1 MQGIIAAAV
10 LIFALFSCQPAA
22 AATVGQPA
30 YRTAILSQGSPW
42 REGLLL
48 EFAPDEQQCRARYGR
63 QWQEKCATSLGRSG
77 DTVTSVRLSPAVPGH
92 WQWRDGTS
100 LVFLPEEGHSLSPN
114 TAYSV
119 NLENL
124 YRPSSTIID
133 RKKVSLTTMP
143 LAARMTEG
151 KLWIDPSPKGAH
163 RLAASLEFNYP
174 LAHDPAVDITKP
186 HGSRFGQ
193 SESVWNQNRDQLN
206 ISWPVNTLPE
216 NVSEALLVVRGMGEY
231 SLEKGRPRYY
241 APNTRQ
247 KGAAFRIT
255 VPGTENLFQVKSA
268 KTRLEYDKNLNRV
281 HILDLE
287 TSLYAKPDEVAKR
300 LRVLELPK
308 YNSRGADRPYNWQLA
323 PAVPAET
330 LKNSK
335 KLEAFSLQKDNTPVS
350 RMSFR
355 IPAESGRYL
364 LVALEKDCP
373 AASGQTLAKTFAN
386 VVKVDETN
394 PVLGFL
400 QPGNI
405 LPLVRDTVVDIY
417 ASGLDKV
424 SWQAQFVRDPFLA
437 ILAGSGGEAFE
448 DALDRT
454 GLEMSQVSESSQGE
468 LALLGRGNARFAALD
483 LGPFLEKNRDS
494 GASGLFG
501 LNLKGYK
508 DGKEAARASRMI
520 LATDIGLLAKRNVFG
535 GYDCFV
541 YGLKD
546 GQPLAD
552 ARIGILGANGK
563 LVAEKNSDG
572 RGHVSFALSG
582 SAPESRPVAVTARN
596 GKSLSWLP
604 LQDRSREL
612 NFSEFPVG
620 GAHSSP
626 DGLNS
631 FVFSERGLY
640 RPGETLRF
648 GCITRRADFALMPAD
663 MPLQAD
669 LADPLGRTIFRKDFT
684 AGKNGMATIEWTAP
698 EDALSGLYTFNV
710 RPHGS
715 REILGYFAVRMEEFH
730 PDTLKLH
737 IGLPKVKGW
746 LKTGDKDEGKIVLNL
761 RNLYGSPAA
770 GHKVRASLLQT
781 PAQFRFQG
789 FEDYVFTDAAP
800 LAGHGVKQELPAA
813 KTDAEGNAVL
823 EIPSTVCAKN
833 SALLN
838 VLAEGFEA
846 GGGRATASHA
856 SILVSPL
863 DAMLGYKPVG
873 SLTNLQFIPKGQ
885 KAELCFLA
893 LNPSLERTP
902 LEDLSFSTSRRRYVT
917 SLIADGLGGYRYD
930 ETPIDVPFAS
940 KKLSLPENGL
950 NFDLP
955 TNEAGEYLLNVQ
967 DAKGRLMAQI
977 PFAVAGTEP
986 LPPNS
991 ALGGGKIRLR
1001 LDKKDYRA
1009 GETINLAL
1017 SVPYD
1022 GTGLVTI
1029 ERDGVE
1035 AFEWFAAKAGDVTA
1049 SIVIPDDFEGRGYVG
1064 VTFAR
1069 STDSADIYVSPLAY
1083 AVAPFTSN
1091 VRERDMG
1098 LALKAPKQVAP
1109 GENLRVNLTAR
1120 QPGQAV
1126 VFAVDE
1132 GILQLSNFRTPAPLE
1147 DLLLKRALDVKTLQ
1161 ALDLLMPDH
1170 AKISQR
1176 ISAFGG
1182 GLDGV
1187 PFGARFQN
1195 PFKRRNEPPV
1205 VFWSGLVDVG
1215 SDPVALDI
1223 PVPDYYNGKL
1233 RVMAAGAAANGA
1245 GSSAEY
1251 TTVVAPL
1258 VITPQIPVAV
1268 APGDSFDGALV
1279 LANTGDRNMTAKL
1292 DLILPEALELQGKLP
1307 PEVEIPANREI
1318 VLPFRVAVLD
1328 KPGAAE
1334 MQFALKT
1341 PEKTWRRRASL
1352 SVRPQSPLMTTVQSG
1367 WLEKSADLPVNR
1379 KVYPQMAHGDLV
1391 VSAMPLPLARGFA
1404 EYLKAYPYG
1413 CTEQLVSKA
1422 FAQALLKDWPGFA
1435 GDSKERD
1442 KIIEAALGAIRSRFN
1457 GQGVALW
1464 PDGQPDRL
1472 LTIYAADF
1480 LLALREN
1487 GIGCPEDLLEQVCDA
1502 VEAEC
1507 ALNEA
1512 GIEGARKAAYALWV
1526 LTRQGRITTQLIE
1539 NLLDALNGENLP
1551 GWQNDITAMLISASQ
1566 REMHMRNPLSVTRMD
1581 YNPSGWF
1588 DEYALASLH
1597 MAILARYLPEVCT
1610 NEVRDL
1616 YFEATT
1622 EAMNKNLYATFSA
1635 SQGIRALMALNRATS
1650 AALDGTRL
1658 SCPGAEGEE
1667 NLLANG
1673 ALATF
1678 ETAQCGKYRL
1688 DVPESSPRLY
1698 WQMATT
1704 GFDSQP
1710 AQKAAH
1716 GIEVSRIY
1724 LDGEGNAVKSVAQ
1737 GDEVTVKITARAM
1750 QASLPDCV
1758 ISDLLPGGFEMIAPK
1773 GNDGS
1778 LPDRVKF
1785 ADRRE
1790 DRMLLFADLTDKP
1803 LEFVYRI
1810 RAVNPGKFGVAPI
1823 SASAMYAPAM
1833 YGNGA
1838 TSEIRITEQECN

>member
-1 MQGIIAAAV
+1 MQGLIASAV
-10 LIFALFSCQPAA
+10 LIFALFSGQPTD
-22 AATVGQPA
+22 AATAGEPA
-30 YRTAILSQGSPW
+30 YRTAILGQNSPW
-42 REGLLL
+42 QEGLLL
-48 EFAPDEQQCRARYGR
+48 EFAPDERQCQARYGR

-77 DTVTSVRLSPAVPGH
+77 DTVTSVKLSPAVPGH

-114 TAYSV
+114 TTYSV

-124 YRPSSTIID
+124 YRPASTIID
-133 RKKVSLTTMP
+133 RKKVSLATMP
-143 LAARMTEG
+143 LAVRMTEG

-174 LAHDPAVDITKP
+174 LAHEPGVEITKP
-186 HGSRFGQ
+186 HGARFGQ
-193 SESVWNQNRDQLN
+193 PESVWNRNRDQLN
-206 ISWPVNTLPE
+206 ISWPVNALPE
-216 NVSEALLVVRGMGEY
+216 NVAEVRLVVRGMGEY
-231 SLEKGRPRYY
+231 SLENGNPRYY
-241 APNTRQ
+241 APNARQ
-247 KGAAFRIT
+247 KGAVFGIT
-255 VPGTENLFQVKSA
+255 VPGTEGLFQVKSA
-268 KTRLEYDKNLNRV
+268 KTRLEYDKNLDRV

-300 LRVLELPK
+300 LRVLELPR
-308 YNSRGADRPYNWQLA
+308 YNSKGADRPYNWQLA

-335 KLEAFSLQKDNTPVS
+335 KLEAFSMQKDNTPVS

-355 IPAESGRYL
+355 IPAQSGRYL

-373 AASGQTLAKTFAN
+373 AASGLTLAKTFAN

-405 LPLVRDTVVDIY
+405 LPLVRDTIVDIY

-424 SWQAQFVRDPFLA
+424 SWQAQFVRHPFLA

-454 GLEMSQVSESSQGE
+454 GLDMAQLSESSKGE
-468 LALLGRGNARFAALD
+468 LALSGQGNARFAALD
-483 LGPFLEKNRDS
+483 LGPLLEKNRDS
-494 GASGLFG
+494 GASGLLR

-508 DGKEAARASRMI
+508 DGREAASASRMI
-520 LATDIGLLAKRNVFG
+520 LATDIGLLAKRNVSG
-535 GYDCFV
+535 GYECFA
-541 YGLKD
+541 YSLKD
-546 GQPLAD
+546 GQPLAN
-552 ARIGILGANGK
+552 AKIGILGANGK
-563 LVAEKNSDG
+563 LVAEKNSDS
-572 RGHVSFALSG
+572 RGHVSFSPAG
-582 SAPESRPVAVTARN
+582 SSPESRPVAVTARN
-596 GKSLSWLP
+596 GRSLSWLP

-620 GAHSSP
+620 GTHSSP

-648 GCITRRADFALMPAD
+648 GCITRRADFELMPAD

-669 LADPLGRTIFRKDFT
+669 LADPLGRTIFKKDFV
-684 AGKNGMATIEWTAP
+684 AGKNGMATIEWAAP
-698 EDALSGLYTFNV
+698 REALSGLYTLNV

-715 REILGYFAVRMEEFH
+715 REILGYFAVRLEEFQ

-746 LKTGDKDEGKIVLNL
+746 LRTGNKDEGKIVLNL

-781 PAQFRFQG
+781 PALFRFQG

-800 LAGHGVKQELPAA
+800 LAGHGVRQELPAA

-823 EIPSTVCAKN
+823 EIPSTVCARN

-856 SILVSPL
+856 SILASPL
-863 DAMLGYKPVG
+863 EAMLGYKPIG

-885 KAELCFLA
+885 KAELYFLA
-893 LNPSLERTP
+893 LNPALEKTP
-902 LEDLSFSTSRRRYVT
+902 LADLSFSTSRRRYVT

-930 ETPIDVPFAS
+930 ETPIDVPLAS
-940 KKLSLPENGL
+940 QKHSLPENGM

-955 TNEAGEYLLNVQ
+955 TNETGEYLLNVQ
-967 DAKGRLMAQI
+967 DAKGRLLAQI

-991 ALGGGKIRLR
+991 ALCGGKIRLR
-1001 LDKKDYRA
+1001 LDKKDYKA
-1009 GETINLAL
+1009 GDKINLAL
-1017 SVPYD
+1017 SLPYD

-1035 AFEWFAAKAGDVTA
+1035 AFEWFTARAGDATA
-1049 SIVIPDDFEGRGYVG
+1049 TIEIPEDFEGRGYVG

-1069 STDSADIYVSPLAY
+1069 STDSPDIYVGPLAY

-1091 VRERDMG
+1091 IRERDMG
-1098 LALKAPKQVAP
+1098 LALKAPRQIAP
-1109 GENLRVNLTAR
+1109 GENLRVNIAAR

-1170 AKISQR
+1170 ARMSQR

-1195 PFKRRNEPPV
+1195 PFRRRNEPPV

-1215 SDPVALDI
+1215 SDPVAIDI
-1223 PVPDYYNGKL
+1223 PIPDYYNGKL

-1245 GSSAEY
+1245 GSAADY
-1251 TTVVAPL
+1251 ATVVAPL

-1279 LANTGDRNMTAKL
+1279 LANTSDQDMTAKL
-1292 DLILPEALELQGKLP
+1292 DVILPDSLELQGKLSP
-1307 PEVEIPANREI
+1307 DVKIPANREI
-1318 VLPFRVAVLD
+1318 VLPFNVAVRD
-1328 KPGAAE
+1328 RPGAAE
-1334 MQFALKT
+1334 IRFALET
-1341 PEKTWRRRASL
+1341 PEKTWRRKASL

-1367 WLEKSADLPVNR
+1367 WLEKSADLLVNR
-1379 KVYPQMAHGDLV
+1379 KIYPQMAHGDLV

-1404 EYLKAYPYG
+1404 EYLNAYPYG

-1435 GDSKERD
+1435 GDRRERD

-1457 GQGVALW
+1457 GNGVALW
-1464 PDGQPDRL
+1464 PDSQPDKL

-1539 NLLDALNGENLP
+1539 NLLEALDGENLP
-1551 GWQNDITAMLISASQ
+1551 GWKNDITAMLISASQ
-1566 REMHMRNPLSVTRMD
+1566 REMHIRNPLHVTKME
-1581 YNPSGWF
+1581 YSPAGWF

-1597 MAILARYLPEVCT
+1597 LALLARYLPEVCT

-1622 EAMNKNLYATFSA
+1622 EAMNRNIYATFSA
-1635 SQGIRALMALNRATS
+1635 SQGIRALMALNKATT
-1650 AALDGTRL
+1650 ATIDGTRL
-1658 SCPGAEGEE
+1658 SCPGAGGEE

-1673 ALATF
+1673 SLATF
-1678 ETAQCGKYRL
+1678 ETAHCGKYRL
-1688 DVPESSPRLY
+1688 DVPEASPRLY
-1698 WQMATT
+1698 WQIATT

-1716 GIEVSRIY
+1716 GIEISRSY
-1724 LDGEGNAVKSVAQ
+1724 LDRDGNVVKSVVQ

-1773 GNDGS
+1773 GNNGS
-1778 LPDRVKF
+1778 LPESVKF

-1803 LEFVYRI
+1803 LEFAYRI

-1838 TSEIRITEQECN
+1838 TSEITVTGE